1 MTLLRHMQHDTLR
14 ALVALGIAL
23 CLAVMVLPV
32 LFWFLNSDNS
42 ELAVD
47 GMMHVNNGPL
57 QPVFYATEQVYFVCN
72 RDELSS
78 RSDSSDNTCGADKDE
93 VSSTCSEGTW
103 ALFEDHSNG
112 GLQGV
117 PLDEILQ
124 HFAMDELHSL
134 VDEGLA
140 SIQDERVYFN
150 TMPGLLPSTC

>member
-1 MTLLRHMQHDTLR
+1 MQHVTLR
-14 ALVALGIAL
+14 ELVALGIARVE
-23 CLAVMVLPV
+23 A
-32 LFWFLNSDNS
+32 
-42 ELAVD
+42 
-47 GMMHVNNGPL
+47 GHVYL
-57 QPVFYATEQVYFVCN
+57 VCN

-117 PLDEILQ
+117 PLEEILQ
-124 HFAMDELHSL
+124 HIAMDELHSL

-150 TMPGLLPSTC
+150 TMPGLPPLSTC